1 VTSLDPSAK
10 FSSHDKIEGVAQL
23 NGGRTIILSND
34 SDFGID
40 ELTQNATVPFTPH
53 VKVSPT
59 TGRQDKGEFLAVDM
73 PRRPAGTSTAVVT
86 LRVR

>member
-34 SDFGID
+34 SDFGIN

-53 VKVSPT
+53 VKVSRPRA
-59 TGRQDKGEFLAVDM
+59 GRTRASSWRSTCQGA
-73 PRRPAGTSTAVVT
+73 RRAR
-86 LRVR
+86 LRRL